1 MTDSILDSVKV
12 ALGILP
18 EYTHFDDTLIMH
30 INTVFSILTQLGVGP
45 DSGFSIHDNTTE
57 WPTYISNVTTI
68 EMVKSYMI
76 KKVGLLFDPPASS
89 SIMEAQKNL
98 ISEME
103 WRLNVAVDPK
113 EDILNG

>member
-18 EYTHFDDTLIMH
+18 EYTHFDDVLIMH

-45 DSGFSIHDNTTE
+45 DNGFSITDNTTE
-57 WPTYISNVTTI
+57 WSSYILTNTTI
-68 EMVKSYMI
+68 EMVKSYVV
-76 KKVGLLFDPPASS
+76 KKVGLLFDPPASL